1 MASKFVRN
9 IREVTDV
16 TKLSDNVTEEN
27 DIISQTD
34 GKVFIRKA
42 KGYIEFG
49 GGASSED
56 VSNIKK
62 DITSIKS
69 EQTKI
74 KNRLDALENPP
85 TE

>member
-1 MASKFVRN
+1 MASKFVRS

-27 DIISQTD
+27 DIVSQTD

-42 KGYIEFG
+42 NGYLEVGG

-56 VSNIKK
+56 VANIKK
-62 DITSIKS
+62 DITNIKS

-74 KNRLDALENPP
+74 KNRLDALEKP
-85 TE
+85 TT

>member
-1 MASKFVRN
+1 MASKFVRS

-27 DIISQTD
+27 DIVSQTD

-42 KGYIEFG
+42 EGFLEVG
-49 GGASSED
+49 GGASDED
-56 VSNIKK
+56 ITNIKK

-74 KNRLDALENPP
+74 KSRLDALENP
-85 TE
+85 TT